1 MLVPAKRVRTPAG
14 HTPPHQQAAP
24 YMHVTR
30 HTAKVKYYTSII
42 NAYETNGKHELG
54 VAPGQVEV
62 PVKVEGGS
70 IGPPTSG

>member
-1 MLVPAKRVRTPAG
+1 MVPAKRVWIPAG
-14 HTPPHQQAAP
+14 HTPPQQQAAP
-24 YMHVTR
+24 YMHVPR
-30 HTAKVKYYTSII
+30 HTAEVKYYTII
-42 NAYETNGKHELG
+42 NAYEKNGKPELG

>member
-14 HTPPHQQAAP
+14 HTPPHQQAVP

-42 NAYETNGKHELG
+42 NAYETNGKPEL
-54 VAPGQVEV
+54 VAAHGQVV
-62 PVKVEGGS
+62 DPFKVDGGS

>member
-30 HTAKVKYYTSII
+30 HTAKVKKYYTSID
-42 NAYETNGKHELG
+42 AYETNGKPKLG
-54 VAPGQVEV
+54 AAPGQVEV
-62 PVKVEGGS
+62 PVKVEGA
-70 IGPPTSG
+70 P

>member
-14 HTPPHQQAAP
+14 HTPPHQQVAP

-30 HTAKVKYYTSII
+30 HTAKVKYYTSID
-42 NAYETNGKHELG
+42 AYETNGKPELG
-54 VAPGQVEV
+54 AAPGQVEV